1 MVRKIFFML
10 LFFGMGGAMMW
21 GGIQILS
28 SSSLPFLPPPHK
40 QSPVSL
46 SIGIIDINSIESQ
59 SKVFQKFKKF
69 LDDLNT
75 KIYKETLE
83 QETTLRREYEQFRQR
98 EEEATEPTEDIL
110 KQKREFDKK
119 NADLEKAVL
128 TRREELDEQY
138 TKGLSNIKQTLKEIV
153 DDIGKT
159 HGLTVILNKSV
170 GDGNQMSQSIVLF
183 CNDGLD
189 LTQEVIQ
196 RLDAK
201 LLSKNIEKNLE

>member
-1 MVRKIFFML
+1 VRKIFFML
-10 LFFGMGGAMMW
+10 LFFSMGGAVMW

-28 SSSLPFLPPPHK
+28 SSSLPFLKPSRKQPPVP
-40 QSPVSL
+40 L
-46 SIGIIDINSIESQ
+46 SIGVIDINSIESQ
-59 SKVFQKFKKF
+59 SQVFQKFKKF

-75 KIYKETLE
+75 KIYKETVE
-83 QETTLRREYEQFRQR
+83 QETALRKEYEQLRQR

-128 TRREELDEQY
+128 TRREELDAQY
-138 TKGLSNIKQTLKEIV
+138 TKGLSDIKQTLKEIV
-153 DDIGKT
+153 DDMGKT
-159 HGLTVILNKSV
+159 YGLTVILNKST

-183 CNDGLD
+183 CNEGLN

-196 RLDAK
+196 RLDAA
-201 LLSKNIEKNLE
+201 LLSKNIGKNP